1 MTDQAPPFATAPDRP
16 WPYASRWKAL
26 LARGVIAMLLG
37 IVAMLYP
44 FSALI
49 AFTMVFAIYAFIDG
63 VFSVIAAIRRAGEG
77 GHWIAMLLR
86 GLLGVALGIV
96 FVAMPLTATVSYAL
110 ITLFFLAGWAILSGV
125 LEIVAAIRLRDE
137 IEGEWLLAV
146 NGLLTLALG
155 IGIIILFTLNPVVSI
170 LSLGWAIGAYALLSG
185 LLLIVLAF
193 RLRRKAQGRA

>member
-1 MTDQAPPFATAPDRP
+1 MSDQSPPFATVAGGR
-16 WPYASRWKAL
+16 WPYSSRWKAL
-26 LARGVIAMLLG
+26 LARGVIGVLLG

-44 FSALI
+44 FTALV
-49 AFTMVFAIYAFIDG
+49 AFTMVFAVYAFVDG
-63 VFSVIAAIRRAGEG
+63 VFSFIAAIRRAGEG
-77 GHWIAMLLR
+77 AHWIAMLVR
-86 GLLGVALGIV
+86 GLLGIALGV
-96 FVAMPLTATVSYAL
+96 LFVMMPLAATVSYAML
-110 ITLFFLAGWAILSGV
+110 TLFFVAGWAILAGM
-125 LEIVAAIRLRDE
+125 LEIAAAIRLRDE

-155 IGIIILFTLNPVVSI
+155 IGIIILLTLNPVVSI

>member
-1 MTDQAPPFATAPDRP
+1 M
-16 WPYASRWKAL
+16 
-26 LARGVIAMLLG
+26 
-37 IVAMLYP
+37 
-44 FSALI
+44 
-49 AFTMVFAIYAFIDG
+49 
-63 VFSVIAAIRRAGEG
+63 
-77 GHWIAMLLR
+77 
-86 GLLGVALGIV
+86 
-96 FVAMPLTATVSYAL
+96 
-110 ITLFFLAGWAILSGV
+110 AGWAILAGM
-125 LEIVAAIRLRDE
+125 LEIAAAIRLRDE

>member
-1 MTDQAPPFATAPDRP
+1 M
-16 WPYASRWKAL
+16 
-26 LARGVIAMLLG
+26 
-37 IVAMLYP
+37 
-44 FSALI
+44 
-49 AFTMVFAIYAFIDG
+49 
-63 VFSVIAAIRRAGEG
+63 
-77 GHWIAMLLR
+77 
-86 GLLGVALGIV
+86 
-96 FVAMPLTATVSYAL
+96 
-110 ITLFFLAGWAILSGV
+110 
-125 LEIVAAIRLRDE
+125 LEIAAAIRLRDE